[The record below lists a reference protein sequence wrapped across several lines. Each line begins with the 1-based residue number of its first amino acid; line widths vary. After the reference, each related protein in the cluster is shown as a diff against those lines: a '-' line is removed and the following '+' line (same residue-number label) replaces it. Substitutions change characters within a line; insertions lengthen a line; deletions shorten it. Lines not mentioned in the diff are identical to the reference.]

1 MDKQSRKE
9 LKEQYKNRTRIGGVY
24 RIICKVNE
32 EQWIRT
38 TMDMQGAKNR
48 FLFSVSMD
56 SYPEQAMAK
65 AWKQYGKSAFSF
77 EVLEEL
83 QMSETQTEQEFL
95 EDINTLLEIWN
106 EKHSIGKVE

>member
-24 RIICKVNE
+24 CIKCNVNG

-38 TMDMQGAKNR
+38 TMDIQGSKNR
-48 FLFSVSMD
+48 FSFSLSMD
-56 SYPEQAMAK
+56 SYPEQCMET
-65 AWKQYGKSAFSF
+65 AWKKYGKSAFSF

-95 EDINTLLEIWN
+95 ADINTLLEIWN
-106 EKHSIGKVE
+106 EKCFVGKVE

>member
-24 RIICKVNE
+24 RIICKDNK

-77 EVLEEL
+77 EILEEL

-106 EKHSIGKVE
+106 EKHSNGKVE